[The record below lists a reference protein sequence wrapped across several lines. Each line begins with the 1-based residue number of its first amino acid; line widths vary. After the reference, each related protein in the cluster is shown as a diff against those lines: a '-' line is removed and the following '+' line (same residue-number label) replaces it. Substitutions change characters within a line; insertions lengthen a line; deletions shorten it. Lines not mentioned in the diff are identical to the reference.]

1 MKKISVLI
9 LAAIMVFASV
19 VTVFAD
25 GAATLIAPAPAAQP
39 FSAATADG
47 TALEQI
53 EKEAAGYT
61 YVNWSNVAS
70 TVDLYTVTV
79 PAGTESVKLS
89 FDSEKLC
96 YNYAFTGEG
105 APSVTDADY
114 LSGAVAD
121 GVVQSGLVTFT
132 VPVDSQVMN
141 YDGTTAPADGVIDFV
156 QIQTPY
162 DEAWNSDVLFA
173 ITFAFENADEELIA
187 PVFSDVAAD
196 ADYAEAI
203 NWAYSNGITAGMGN
217 GRFGVGQAVT
227 RAQLVTFI
235 WRLAGK
241 PESSTAVETVFYN
254 DLTAGQ
260 YYTQAIDWAY
270 SKGLADG
277 VEPHTFGVGTVAD
290 RDAIISILAEYSGKT
305 REEINAIV
313 PSGNNRED
321 VVAAIYSLTKW

>member
-121 GVVQSGLVTFT
+121 DVVQSGLVTFT

-173 ITFAFENADEELIA
+173 ITFAFEKEDELIA
-187 PVFSDVAAD
+187 SVFSDVASD
-196 ADYAEAI
+196 ADYAAAI
-203 NWAYSNGITAGMGN
+203 NWAYSKGITAGMGN
-217 GRFGVGQAVT
+217 GKFGVGKTVT
-227 RAQLVTFI
+227 RAQLVTFV
-235 WRLAGK
+235 WNLAGQ
-241 PESSTAVETVFYN
+241 PESKTAVETVFYN
-254 DLTAGQ
+254 DITADK
-260 YYTQAIDWAY
+260 YYTEAIDWAY
-270 SKGLADG
+270 RNRIIDG
-277 VEPHTFGVGTVAD
+277 IEPHTFGAAMAAEHSDLVAV
-290 RDAIISILAEYSGKT
+290 LAAYAGKT
-305 REEINAIV
+305 AEEVESAV
-313 PSGNNRED
+313 PAGINRED
-321 VVAAIYSLTKW
+321 VVMAIYNLFK